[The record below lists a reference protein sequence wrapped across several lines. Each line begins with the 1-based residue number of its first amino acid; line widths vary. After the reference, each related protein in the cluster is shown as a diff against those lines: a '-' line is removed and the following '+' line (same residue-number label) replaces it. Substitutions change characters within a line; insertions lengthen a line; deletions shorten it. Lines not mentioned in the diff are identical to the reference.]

1 MRFSMITF
9 KFSQKLKVNF
19 KMLLF
24 TPGPV
29 AINEEMRSSF
39 SQPMPHHRTK
49 DFEKIFQS
57 VRENLKKMTGLEEAL
72 LLSSSGTGA
81 MEASVVALC
90 QKELLFVNAGKF
102 GERFGKIAKAHSIKA
117 HELVYEWDTPAQ
129 VDGILNALKANPNID
144 AFCIQACESSGGL
157 RHPVE
162 KIAQAIKET
171 NPNVFV
177 IVDAITALG
186 VEPLEITHV
195 DALIGGSQKAF
206 MLPPAMSLVAL
217 SQKAIER
224 IEERNVGFYF
234 NLKSELKNQR
244 NNTTSYTAPILHTLG
259 LQRYFELVQNLG
271 GFEAL
276 YKETKQVALATQ
288 KAILALGLKIFPK
301 SPSLSMTTIINEHA
315 KELRNLLKEKYQV
328 QFAGGQ
334 EPYKDV
340 LIRINHMGIIPV
352 YKSAYALSA
361 LELALNDLNLRE
373 FDGVA
378 NTTFLKQYYEI

>member
-1 MRFSMITF
+1 MITF

-19 KMLLF
+19 NMLLF

-57 VRENLKKMTGLEEAL
+57 VRENLKKMTGLEEVL

-90 QKELLFVNAGKF
+90 QKELLFVSAGKF
-102 GERFGKIAKAHSIKA
+102 GERFGKIAKAHSIKT

-206 MLPPAMSLVAL
+206 MLPPAMSLIAL

-276 YKETKQVALATQ
+276 YKETKRVALATQ
-288 KAILALGLKIFPK
+288 KAVLALGLKIFPK
-301 SPSLSMTTIINEHA
+301 SPSLSMTTIFNEHA

>member
-1 MRFSMITF
+1 MITL

-57 VRENLKKMTGLEEAL
+57 VRENLKKMTGLEEVL

-81 MEASVVALC
+81 MEASVLSLC

-102 GERFGKIAKAHSIKA
+102 GERFGKIAKAHSIKT

-129 VDGILNALKANPNID
+129 VDKILNTLKANPNID

-206 MLPPAMSLVAL
+206 MLPPAMSLIAL
-217 SQKAIER
+217 SQKAIDR

-234 NLKSELKNQR
+234 NLKSELKNQK

-276 YKETKQVALATQ
+276 YQETKRVALATQ
-288 KAILALGLKIFPK
+288 KAVLALGLKIFPK
-301 SPSLSMTTIINEHA
+301 SPSLSMTTIVSEHA
-315 KELRNLLKEKYQV
+315 KALRNLLKEKYQV

-334 EPYKDV
+334 EPYKDI

-352 YKSAYALSA
+352 YKSAHALNA
-361 LELALNDLNLRE
+361 LELALNDLDLRE
-373 FDGVA
+373 FDGTA
-378 NTTFLKQYYEI
+378 NATFLKQYYEI

>member
-1 MRFSMITF
+1 MITL

-57 VRENLKKMTGLEEAL
+57 VRENLRKMTGLEEVL

-81 MEASVVALC
+81 MEASVISLC

-129 VDGILNALKANPNID
+129 VDEILNALKANPNID

-162 KIAQAIKET
+162 KIAKAIKET

-206 MLPPAMSLVAL
+206 MLPPAMSLIAL

-234 NLKSELKNQR
+234 NLKSELKNQK

-276 YKETKQVALATQ
+276 YQETKRAALATQ
-288 KAILALGLKIFPK
+288 KAVLALGLKIFPK
-301 SPSLSMTTIINEHA
+301 SPSLSMTTIVSEHA
-315 KELRNLLKEKYQV
+315 KELRNLLEEKYQV

-334 EPYKDV
+334 EPYKDI

-352 YKSAYALSA
+352 YKSAYALNA
-361 LELALNDLNLRE
+361 LELALNDLDLRE
-373 FDGVA
+373 FDGAA
-378 NTTFLKQYYEI
+378 NATFLKQYYEI

>member
-1 MRFSMITF
+1 MISF

-29 AINEEMRSSF
+29 AISEEMRSSF

-57 VRENLKKMTGLEEAL
+57 VRENLKKMTGLEEVL

-117 HELVYEWDTPAQ
+117 HELVYGWDTPAQ

-206 MLPPAMSLVAL
+206 MLPPAMSLIAL

-276 YKETKQVALATQ
+276 YRETKRVALATQ
-288 KAILALGLKIFPK
+288 KAVLALGLKIFPK
-301 SPSLSMTTIINEHA
+301 SPSLSMTTIVNEHV
-315 KELRNLLKEKYQV
+315 KELRSLLKEKYQV

>member
-1 MRFSMITF
+1 MITF

-361 LELALNDLNLRE
+361 LELALNDLKLRE

>member
-1 MRFSMITF
+1 MIAF

-29 AINEEMRSSF
+29 AISEEMRSSF

-57 VRENLKKMTGLEEAL
+57 VRENLKKMTGLEEVL

-177 IVDAITALG
+177 ILDAITALG

-206 MLPPAMSLVAL
+206 MLPPAMSLIAL

-276 YKETKQVALATQ
+276 YKETKRVALATQ
-288 KAILALGLKIFPK
+288 KAVLALGLKIFPK

-334 EPYKDV
+334 EPHKDT

-352 YKSAYALSA
+352 YKSAYALNA

-378 NTTFLKQYYEI
+378 NTIFLKQYYEI

>member
-1 MRFSMITF
+1 MIPF

-57 VRENLKKMTGLEEAL
+57 VRENLKKMTGLEEVL

-81 MEASVVALC
+81 MEASVVSLC

-129 VDGILNALKANPNID
+129 VDGILNTLKANPNID

-334 EPYKDV
+334 EPYKDT

-352 YKSAYALSA
+352 YKSAYALNA
-361 LELALNDLNLRE
+361 LELALNDLKLRE

>member
-1 MRFSMITF
+1 
-9 KFSQKLKVNF
+9 
-19 KMLLF
+19 MLLF

-57 VRENLKKMTGLEEAL
+57 VRENLKKMTGLEEVL

-144 AFCIQACESSGGL
+144 AFCIQTCESSGGL

-186 VEPLEITHV
+186 VEPLEIMHV

-206 MLPPAMSLVAL
+206 MLPPAMSLIAL

-276 YKETKQVALATQ
+276 YKETKRVALATQ
-288 KAILALGLKIFPK
+288 KAVLALGLKIFPK

-334 EPYKDV
+334 EPYKDA

>member
-1 MRFSMITF
+1 
-9 KFSQKLKVNF
+9 
-19 KMLLF
+19 MLLF

-57 VRENLKKMTGLEEAL
+57 VRENLKKMTGLEEVL

-186 VEPLEITHV
+186 VEPLEITHI

-206 MLPPAMSLVAL
+206 MLPPAMSLIAL
-217 SQKAIER
+217 SQKAIEC

-276 YKETKQVALATQ
+276 YKEIKRVALATQ
-288 KAILALGLKIFPK
+288 KAVLALGLKIFPK

-334 EPYKDV
+334 EPYKDA
-340 LIRINHMGIIPV
+340 LIRINHMGIIPI

>member
-1 MRFSMITF
+1 MIAF

-29 AINEEMRSSF
+29 AISEEMRSSF

-57 VRENLKKMTGLEEAL
+57 VRENLKKMTGLEEIL

-206 MLPPAMSLVAL
+206 MLPPAMSLIAL

-276 YKETKQVALATQ
+276 YKETKKVALATQ
-288 KAILALGLKIFPK
+288 KAVLALGLKIFPK
-301 SPSLSMTTIINEHA
+301 SPSLSMTTIVSEHA

-352 YKSAYALSA
+352 YKSAYALNT
-361 LELALNDLNLRE
+361 LELALNDLKLRE

>member
-1 MRFSMITF
+1 
-9 KFSQKLKVNF
+9 
-19 KMLLF
+19 MLLF

-57 VRENLKKMTGLEEAL
+57 VRENLKKMTGLEEVL

-129 VDGILNALKANPNID
+129 VDGILSALKANPNID

-206 MLPPAMSLVAL
+206 MLPPAMSLIAL

-276 YKETKQVALATQ
+276 YKETKRVALATQ
-288 KAILALGLKIFPK
+288 KAVLALGLKIFPK

-334 EPYKDV
+334 EPYKDA

-352 YKSAYALSA
+352 YKSAYALNA

>member
-1 MRFSMITF
+1 
-9 KFSQKLKVNF
+9 
-19 KMLLF
+19 MLLF

-57 VRENLKKMTGLEEAL
+57 VRENLKKMTGLEEVL
-72 LLSSSGTGA
+72 LLNSSGTGA
-81 MEASVVALC
+81 MEASVISLC

-129 VDGILNALKANPNID
+129 VDGVLNALKANPNID

-157 RHPVE
+157 RHPIE

-206 MLPPAMSLVAL
+206 MLPPAMSLIAL
-217 SQKAIER
+217 SQKAIDR
-224 IEERNVGFYF
+224 IEECDVGFYF

-244 NNTTSYTAPILHTLG
+244 DNTTSYTAPILHTLG

-276 YKETKQVALATQ
+276 YKETKRAALATQ
-288 KAILALGLKIFPK
+288 KAVLALGLKIFPK
-301 SPSLSMTTIINEHA
+301 SPSLSMTTIVNEHA

-334 EPYKDV
+334 EPYKDA

-352 YKSAYALSA
+352 YKSAYALNA
-361 LELALNDLNLRE
+361 LELALNDLNLRG
-373 FDGVA
+373 FDGTA

>member
-1 MRFSMITF
+1 MIAF

-57 VRENLKKMTGLEEAL
+57 VRENLKKMTGLEEVL

-81 MEASVVALC
+81 MEASVVSLC

-129 VDGILNALKANPNID
+129 VDGILNAFKANPNID

-206 MLPPAMSLVAL
+206 MLPPAMSLIAL

-259 LQRYFELVQNLG
+259 LQCYFELVQNLG

-276 YKETKQVALATQ
+276 YKETKRVALAAQ
-288 KAILALGLKIFPK
+288 KAVLALGLKIFPK

-352 YKSAYALSA
+352 YKSAYALNA

>member
-1 MRFSMITF
+1 MITF
-9 KFSQKLKVNF
+9 KFSQKLKVNC

-57 VRENLKKMTGLEEAL
+57 VRENLKKMTGLEEVL

-206 MLPPAMSLVAL
+206 MLPPAMSLIAL

-276 YKETKQVALATQ
+276 YRETKKTALATQ
-288 KAILALGLKIFPK
+288 KAVLALGLKIFPK

-334 EPYKDV
+334 EPYKDT

-352 YKSAYALSA
+352 YKSAYALNA

>member
-1 MRFSMITF
+1 
-9 KFSQKLKVNF
+9 
-19 KMLLF
+19 MLLF

-57 VRENLKKMTGLEEAL
+57 VRENLKKMTGLEEVL

-81 MEASVVALC
+81 MEASVISLC

-129 VDGILNALKANPNID
+129 VDEILNALKANPNID

-195 DALIGGSQKAF
+195 DVLIGGSQKAF
-206 MLPPAMSLVAL
+206 MLPPAMSLIAL
-217 SQKAIER
+217 SQKAIDR

-276 YKETKQVALATQ
+276 YKETKRAALATQ
-288 KAILALGLKIFPK
+288 KSVLALGLKIFPK
-301 SPSLSMTTIINEHA
+301 SPSLSMTTIVSEHA
-315 KELRNLLKEKYQV
+315 KELKNLLKEKYQV

-334 EPYKDV
+334 EPYKDI

-352 YKSAYALSA
+352 YKSAYALNA
-361 LELALNDLNLRE
+361 LELALNDLDLRE
-373 FDGVA
+373 FDGMA

>member
-1 MRFSMITF
+1 MIPF

-49 DFEKIFQS
+49 DFEKIFKS
-57 VRENLKKMTGLEEAL
+57 VRENLKKMTGLEEVL
-72 LLSSSGTGA
+72 LLNSSGTGA
-81 MEASVVALC
+81 MEASVLSLC

-102 GERFGKIAKAHSIKA
+102 GERFGKIAKAHSLKA

-129 VDGILNALKANPNID
+129 VDGVLNALKANPNID

-157 RHPVE
+157 RHPIE

-217 SQKAIER
+217 SQNAIER

-276 YKETKQVALATQ
+276 YKETKRTALATQ
-288 KAILALGLKIFPK
+288 KAVLALGLKIFPK

-315 KELRNLLKEKYQV
+315 KALRNLLKEKYQV

-334 EPYKDV
+334 EPYKDT

-352 YKSAYALSA
+352 YKSAHALNA
-361 LELALNDLNLRE
+361 LELALNDLKLRE

>member
-1 MRFSMITF
+1 MIAF

-57 VRENLKKMTGLEEAL
+57 VRENLKKMTGLEEVL

-129 VDGILNALKANPNID
+129 VDGILNAFKANPNID

-206 MLPPAMSLVAL
+206 MLPPAMSLIAL

-259 LQRYFELVQNLG
+259 LQCYFELVQNLG

-276 YKETKQVALATQ
+276 YKETKRVALAAQ
-288 KAILALGLKIFPK
+288 KAVLALGLKIFPK

-334 EPYKDV
+334 EPHKDT

-352 YKSAYALSA
+352 YKSAYALNA

>member
-1 MRFSMITF
+1 
-9 KFSQKLKVNF
+9 
-19 KMLLF
+19 MLLF

-57 VRENLKKMTGLEEAL
+57 VRENLKKMTGLEEVL

-81 MEASVVALC
+81 MEASVISLC

-129 VDGILNALKANPNID
+129 VDEILNALKANPNID

-217 SQKAIER
+217 SQKAIDR

-234 NLKSELKNQR
+234 NLKSELKNQK

-259 LQRYFELVQNLG
+259 LQRYFELVRNLG

-276 YKETKQVALATQ
+276 YKETKRVALATQ
-288 KAILALGLKIFPK
+288 KAVLALGLKIFPK
-301 SPSLSMTTIINEHA
+301 SPSLSMTTIVSEHA

-334 EPYKDV
+334 EPYKDA

-352 YKSAYALSA
+352 YKSAYALNA
-361 LELALNDLNLRE
+361 LELALNDLDLRE
-373 FDGVA
+373 FDGSA
-378 NTTFLKQYYEI
+378 NATFLKQYYEI

>member
-1 MRFSMITF
+1 MITF

-29 AINEEMRSSF
+29 AISEEMRSSF

-57 VRENLKKMTGLEEAL
+57 VRENLKKMTGLEEVL

-81 MEASVVALC
+81 MEASVLSLC

-157 RHPVE
+157 RHHVE

-206 MLPPAMSLVAL
+206 MLPPAMSLIAL
-217 SQKAIER
+217 SQKAIGR

-276 YKETKQVALATQ
+276 YEETKRVALATQ
-288 KAILALGLKIFPK
+288 KAVLALGLKIFPK

-334 EPYKDV
+334 EPYKDI

-352 YKSAYALSA
+352 YKSAYALNA
-361 LELALNDLNLRE
+361 LELALNDLDLRE
-373 FDGVA
+373 FDGAA

>member
-1 MRFSMITF
+1 MITF

-29 AINEEMRSSF
+29 AISEEMRSSF

-57 VRENLKKMTGLEEAL
+57 VRENLKKMTGLEEVL

-129 VDGILNALKANPNID
+129 VDRILNTLKANPNID

-171 NPNVFV
+171 NPNIFV

-186 VEPLEITHV
+186 VEPLEITHI

-276 YKETKQVALATQ
+276 YRETKKTALATQ
-288 KAILALGLKIFPK
+288 KAVLALGLKIFPK
-301 SPSLSMTTIINEHA
+301 SPSLSMTTIVNEHA

-334 EPYKDV
+334 EPYKDT

-352 YKSAYALSA
+352 YKSTYALNA

>member
-1 MRFSMITF
+1 MITF
-9 KFSQKLKVNF
+9 KFSQKLKVNV

-57 VRENLKKMTGLEEAL
+57 VRENLKKMTGLEEVL
-72 LLSSSGTGA
+72 LLNSSGTGA
-81 MEASVVALC
+81 MEASVVSLC

-129 VDGILNALKANPNID
+129 VDGVLNALKANPNID

-186 VEPLEITHV
+186 VEPLEITHI

-276 YKETKQVALATQ
+276 YRETKRTALATQ
-288 KAILALGLKIFPK
+288 KAVLALGLKIFPK
-301 SPSLSMTTIINEHA
+301 SPSLSMTTIVNEHA

-334 EPYKDV
+334 EPYKDM

-352 YKSAYALSA
+352 YKSAYALNA
-361 LELALNDLNLRE
+361 LELALNDLNLRG

-378 NTTFLKQYYEI
+378 NATFLKQYYGI

>member
-1 MRFSMITF
+1 MIPF

-29 AINEEMRSSF
+29 AISEEMRSSF

-57 VRENLKKMTGLEEAL
+57 VRENLKKMTGLEEVL
-72 LLSSSGTGA
+72 LLNSSGTGA
-81 MEASVVALC
+81 MEASVVSLC

-206 MLPPAMSLVAL
+206 MLPPAMSLIAL

-234 NLKSELKNQR
+234 NLKSELKNQK

-276 YKETKQVALATQ
+276 YKETKRVALATQ
-288 KAILALGLKIFPK
+288 KAVLALGLKIFPK
-301 SPSLSMTTIINEHA
+301 SPSLSMTTIVSEHA

-328 QFAGGQ
+328 QFAPGQ

-352 YKSAYALSA
+352 YKSAYALNA

>member
-1 MRFSMITF
+1 MIPF

-29 AINEEMRSSF
+29 AISEEMRSSF

-57 VRENLKKMTGLEEAL
+57 VRENLKKMTGLEEVL
-72 LLSSSGTGA
+72 LLNSSGTGA

-162 KIAQAIKET
+162 KIAQVIKET

-186 VEPLEITHV
+186 VESLEITHV

-206 MLPPAMSLVAL
+206 MLPPAMSLIAL

-244 NNTTSYTAPILHTLG
+244 NNTTSYTAPVLHTLG

-276 YKETKQVALATQ
+276 YKETKRVALATQ
-288 KAILALGLKIFPK
+288 KAVLALGLKIFPK

-334 EPYKDV
+334 EPYKDT

-352 YKSAYALSA
+352 YKSAYALNA

>member
-1 MRFSMITF
+1 MIAF

-19 KMLLF
+19 NMLLF

-29 AINEEMRSSF
+29 AISEEMRSSF

-49 DFEKIFQS
+49 DFEKIFQG
-57 VRENLKKMTGLEEAL
+57 VRENLKKMTGLEEVL
-72 LLSSSGTGA
+72 LLNSSGTGA

-129 VDGILNALKANPNID
+129 VDGILNTLKANPNID

-206 MLPPAMSLVAL
+206 MLPPAMSLIAL

-276 YKETKQVALATQ
+276 YKETKRVALATQ
-288 KAILALGLKIFPK
+288 KAVLALGLKIFPK

-352 YKSAYALSA
+352 YKSAYALNA

>member
-1 MRFSMITF
+1 
-9 KFSQKLKVNF
+9 
-19 KMLLF
+19 MLLF

-57 VRENLKKMTGLEEAL
+57 VRENLKKMTGLEEVL

-81 MEASVVALC
+81 MEASVLALC

-102 GERFGKIAKAHSIKA
+102 GERFGKIAKAYSIKA

-129 VDGILNALKANPNID
+129 VDGVLNALKANPNID
-144 AFCIQACESSGGL
+144 VFCIQACESSGGL

-186 VEPLEITHV
+186 VEPLEITHIDV
-195 DALIGGSQKAF
+195 LIGGSQKAF

-217 SQKAIER
+217 SQKAIDC
-224 IEERNVGFYF
+224 IEECDVGFYF

-276 YKETKQVALATQ
+276 YQETKRVALATQ
-288 KAILALGLKIFPK
+288 KAVLALGLKIFPK
-301 SPSLSMTTIINEHA
+301 SPSLSMTTIFSEHA
-315 KELRNLLKEKYQV
+315 KALRNLLKEKYQV

-334 EPYKDV
+334 EPYKDA

-352 YKSAYALSA
+352 YKSAYALNA
-361 LELALNDLNLRE
+361 LELALNDLDLRE
-373 FDGVA
+373 FDGTA

>member
-1 MRFSMITF
+1 MIPF

-57 VRENLKKMTGLEEAL
+57 VRENLKKMTGLEEVL

-206 MLPPAMSLVAL
+206 MLPPAMSLIAL

-276 YKETKQVALATQ
+276 YKETKRVALAAQ
-288 KAILALGLKIFPK
+288 KAVLALGLKIFPK

>member
-1 MRFSMITF
+1 MITF

-19 KMLLF
+19 NMLLF

-177 IVDAITALG
+177 IVDAITVLG

-206 MLPPAMSLVAL
+206 MLPPAMSLIAL

-334 EPYKDV
+334 EPYKDT

-352 YKSAYALSA
+352 YKSAYALNA
-361 LELALNDLNLRE
+361 LELALNDLKLRE

>member
-1 MRFSMITF
+1 MIAF

-57 VRENLKKMTGLEEAL
+57 VRENLKKMTGLEEVL

-276 YKETKQVALATQ
+276 YKETKRVALATQ
-288 KAILALGLKIFPK
+288 KAVLALGLKIFPK
-301 SPSLSMTTIINEHA
+301 SPSLSMTTIFNEHA

>member
-1 MRFSMITF
+1 MITI

-29 AINEEMRSSF
+29 AISEEMRSSF

-57 VRENLKKMTGLEEAL
+57 VRENLKKMTGLEEVL

-117 HELVYEWDTPAQ
+117 HELVYDWDTPAQ

-206 MLPPAMSLVAL
+206 MLPPAMSLIAL
-217 SQKAIER
+217 SQKAIEC

-276 YKETKQVALATQ
+276 YKETKRVALAAQ
-288 KAILALGLKIFPK
+288 KAVLALGLKIFPK

>member
-1 MRFSMITF
+1 
-9 KFSQKLKVNF
+9 
-19 KMLLF
+19 MLLF

-29 AINEEMRSSF
+29 AINEEMRTSF

-57 VRENLKKMTGLEEAL
+57 VRENLKKMTGLEEVL

-81 MEASVVALC
+81 MEASVISLC

-206 MLPPAMSLVAL
+206 MLPPAMSLIAL

-244 NNTTSYTAPILHTLG
+244 NNTTSYTAPILHALG

-276 YKETKQVALATQ
+276 YKETKKTALATQ
-288 KAILALGLKIFPK
+288 KAVLALGLKIFPK
-301 SPSLSMTTIINEHA
+301 SPSLSMTTIVSEHA
-315 KELRNLLKEKYQV
+315 KELRNLLKEKYHV

-334 EPYKDV
+334 EPYKDI

-352 YKSAYALSA
+352 YKSAYALNA
-361 LELALNDLNLRE
+361 LELALNDLDLRE
-373 FDGVA
+373 FDGAA
-378 NTTFLKQYYEI
+378 NATFLKQYYEI

>member
-1 MRFSMITF
+1 MITF

-19 KMLLF
+19 NMLLF

-39 SQPMPHHRTK
+39 SRPMPHHRTK

-57 VRENLKKMTGLEEAL
+57 VRENLKKMTGLEEVL

-81 MEASVVALC
+81 MEASVISLC

-129 VDGILNALKANPNID
+129 VDGILNALKTNPNID

-206 MLPPAMSLVAL
+206 MLPPAMSLIAL
-217 SQKAIER
+217 SQKAIEC

-276 YKETKQVALATQ
+276 YKETKRVALATQ
-288 KAILALGLKIFPK
+288 KAVLALGLKIFPK

-352 YKSAYALSA
+352 YKSAYALNA

>member
-1 MRFSMITF
+1 MITF

-29 AINEEMRSSF
+29 AISEEMRSSF

-57 VRENLKKMTGLEEAL
+57 VRENLKKMTGLEEVL

-81 MEASVVALC
+81 MEASVVSLC

-186 VEPLEITHV
+186 VEPLEVTHI

-206 MLPPAMSLVAL
+206 MLPPAMSLIAL

-244 NNTTSYTAPILHTLG
+244 DNTTSYTAPILHTLG

-271 GFEAL
+271 GLEAL
-276 YKETKQVALATQ
+276 YKETKRVALATQ
-288 KAILALGLKIFPK
+288 KAVLALGLKIFPK

-334 EPYKDV
+334 EPYKDAF
-340 LIRINHMGIIPV
+340 IRINHMGIIPV
-352 YKSAYALSA
+352 YKSAYALNA

-373 FDGVA
+373 FDGAA

>member
-1 MRFSMITF
+1 MIAF

-19 KMLLF
+19 NMLLF

-29 AINEEMRSSF
+29 AISEEMRSSF

-57 VRENLKKMTGLEEAL
+57 VRENLKKMTGLEEVL
-72 LLSSSGTGA
+72 LLNSSGTGA
-81 MEASVVALC
+81 MEASVVSLC

-102 GERFGKIAKAHSIKA
+102 GERFGKIAKAHSIKT
-117 HELVYEWDTPAQ
+117 HEIVYEWDTPAQ

-157 RHPVE
+157 RHHVE

-206 MLPPAMSLVAL
+206 MLPPAMSLIAL
-217 SQKAIER
+217 SQKAIGR

-276 YKETKQVALATQ
+276 YEETKRVALATQ
-288 KAILALGLKIFPK
+288 KAVLALGLKIFPK

-340 LIRINHMGIIPV
+340 LIRINHMGIISV
-352 YKSAYALSA
+352 YKSAYALNA
-361 LELALNDLNLRE
+361 LELALNDLKLRE
-373 FDGVA
+373 FDGAA

>member
-1 MRFSMITF
+1 MITF

-29 AINEEMRSSF
+29 AISEEMRSSF

-57 VRENLKKMTGLEEAL
+57 VRENLKKMTGLEEVL
-72 LLSSSGTGA
+72 LLNSSGTGA
-81 MEASVVALC
+81 MEASVVSLC

-206 MLPPAMSLVAL
+206 MLPPAMSLIAL
-217 SQKAIER
+217 SQKAIGR

-244 NNTTSYTAPILHTLG
+244 DNTTSYTAPILHTLG

-271 GFEAL
+271 GFEEL
-276 YKETKQVALATQ
+276 YKETKRAALATQ
-288 KAILALGLKIFPK
+288 KAVLALGLEIFPK

-352 YKSAYALSA
+352 YKSAYALNA

-373 FDGVA
+373 FDGAA

>member
-1 MRFSMITF
+1 MIPF

-29 AINEEMRSSF
+29 AISEEMRSSF

-57 VRENLKKMTGLEEAL
+57 VRENLKKMTGLEEVL

-81 MEASVVALC
+81 MEASVLALC

-129 VDGILNALKANPNID
+129 VDGVLNALKANPNID

-186 VEPLEITHV
+186 VEPLEITHI

-217 SQKAIER
+217 SQKAIDR

-276 YKETKQVALATQ
+276 YKETKRVALATQ
-288 KAILALGLKIFPK
+288 KAVLALGLKIFPK
-301 SPSLSMTTIINEHA
+301 SPSLSMTTIISEHA

-334 EPYKDV
+334 EPYKDT

-352 YKSAYALSA
+352 YKSAYALNA

>member
-1 MRFSMITF
+1 
-9 KFSQKLKVNF
+9 
-19 KMLLF
+19 MLLF

-29 AINEEMRSSF
+29 AINEEMRTSF

-57 VRENLKKMTGLEEAL
+57 VRENLKKMTGLEEVL

-129 VDGILNALKANPNID
+129 VDEILNVLKANPNID

-162 KIAQAIKET
+162 KIAQAIKKT

-186 VEPLEITHV
+186 VEPLEITHI

-206 MLPPAMSLVAL
+206 MLPPAMSLIAL

-276 YKETKQVALATQ
+276 YKETRRVALAAQ
-288 KAILALGLKIFPK
+288 KAVLALGLKIFPK
-301 SPSLSMTTIINEHA
+301 SPSLSMTTIVSEHA
-315 KELRNLLKEKYQV
+315 KELKNLLKEKYQV
-328 QFAGGQ
+328 QFAPGQ
-334 EPYKDV
+334 EPYKDA

-352 YKSAYALSA
+352 YQSAYALNA

>member
-1 MRFSMITF
+1 MIAF

-19 KMLLF
+19 NMLLF

-57 VRENLKKMTGLEEAL
+57 VRENLKKMTGLEEVL

-102 GERFGKIAKAHSIKA
+102 GERFGKIAKAHFIKA

-206 MLPPAMSLVAL
+206 MLPPAMSLIAL

-271 GFEAL
+271 GFEVL
-276 YKETKQVALATQ
+276 YKETKRVALATQ
-288 KAILALGLKIFPK
+288 KAVLALGLKIFPK
-301 SPSLSMTTIINEHA
+301 SPSLSMTTIVSEHA

-334 EPYKDV
+334 EPYKDA

-352 YKSAYALSA
+352 YKSAYALNA

>member
-1 MRFSMITF
+1 MIPF
-9 KFSQKLKVNF
+9 KFSQKLEVNC

-29 AINEEMRSSF
+29 AISEEMRSSF

-57 VRENLKKMTGLEEAL
+57 VRENLKKMTGLEEVL

-81 MEASVVALC
+81 MEASVLSLC

-102 GERFGKIAKAHSIKA
+102 GERFGKIAKAHSLKA

-129 VDGILNALKANPNID
+129 VVGILNALKANPNID

-206 MLPPAMSLVAL
+206 MLPPAMSLIAL

-244 NNTTSYTAPILHTLG
+244 DNTTSYTAPILHTLG

-276 YKETKQVALATQ
+276 YRETKRVALATQ
-288 KAILALGLKIFPK
+288 KAVLALGLKIFPK
-301 SPSLSMTTIINEHA
+301 SPSLSMTTIVSEHA

-334 EPYKDV
+334 EPYKDI

-352 YKSAYALSA
+352 YKSAYALNA
-361 LELALNDLNLRE
+361 LELALNDLDLRE
-373 FDGVA
+373 FDGAA

>member
-1 MRFSMITF
+1 
-9 KFSQKLKVNF
+9 
-19 KMLLF
+19 MLLF

-29 AINEEMRSSF
+29 AINEEMRTSF

-57 VRENLKKMTGLEEAL
+57 VRENLKKMTGLEEVL

-81 MEASVVALC
+81 MEASVISLC

-129 VDGILNALKANPNID
+129 VDGILNALEANPNID

-217 SQKAIER
+217 SQKAIEC
-224 IEERNVGFYF
+224 IEERNTGFYF

-276 YKETKQVALATQ
+276 YQETKRTALATQ
-288 KAILALGLKIFPK
+288 KAVLALGLKIFPK
-301 SPSLSMTTIINEHA
+301 SPSLSMTTIVNEHA

-334 EPYKDV
+334 EPYKDA

-352 YKSAYALSA
+352 YKSAYALNA
-361 LELALNDLNLRE
+361 LELALNDLDLRE

>member
-1 MRFSMITF
+1 MIPF

-19 KMLLF
+19 NMLLF

-57 VRENLKKMTGLEEAL
+57 VRENLKKMTGLEEVL

-102 GERFGKIAKAHSIKA
+102 GERFGKIAKAYSIKA

-206 MLPPAMSLVAL
+206 MLPPAMSLIAL

-276 YKETKQVALATQ
+276 YKETKRVALATQ
-288 KAILALGLKIFPK
+288 KAVLALGLKIFPK

-334 EPYKDV
+334 EPYKDT

-352 YKSAYALSA
+352 YKSAYALNA